1 MAGLVGQLSPTAGC
15 SGPITVSILALEV
28 RGARKIKAR
37 KQMMLVVY
45 TPLIYTLRFQQNFM
59 KHKLKG
65 KACVYTKLYTSFG
78 SPASTN
84 RNGRK

>member
-37 KQMMLVVY
+37 QEMMFVVY

-65 KACVYTKLYTSFG
+65 KECVYRNFYTSFG